1 MELAKPL
8 FRATETPAFACR
20 TSRMRRSAK
29 RAATAKVPSVDPSST
44 ITSDQS
50 RCVCASTDATA
61 SPIQQSRVERGN
73 DDTDM
78 HRGETARPLTRK
90 P

>member
-8 FRATETPAFACR
+8 VPRHRNPGIRLPDQPDAPVRETRGDSEGPVRRPVIDDHQRPVAMRLRQHRRHRVADPAG
-20 TSRMRRSAK
+20 
-29 RAATAKVPSVDPSST
+29 
-44 ITSDQS
+44 
-50 RCVCASTDATA
+50 
-61 SPIQQSRVERGN
+61 RVERGN